1 MRFILTKAP
10 WFINWN
16 YTYKCNF
23 NCEHCYSRTRDY
35 DEVSYEDKVK
45 IAENIIKNNV
55 FQVNLGGGEP
65 IMDSNCIE
73 IIKMLTD
80 NNIFVALS
88 TNGWYI
94 DFDMALALKNAGL
107 NKVNISFDNVD
118 EKIHDESRGKPG
130 SFKKAEQAMKNLN
143 EVGIPIAISTT
154 ITSKNFE
161 YLEELIKFASERKCT
176 YVDLKRLRIEGNAK
190 ERHDLEL
197 CENQKEKLYEQ
208 IVRWRKAYPELIISL
223 TYGTDYVEG
232 IDGGCPCGKTAAA
245 ILPNGDFAP
254 CVYNTYV
261 LGNVLEE
268 DISALWHCKE
278 LNYLRENFECLG
290 MGMKKRGENYV

>member
-23 NCEHCYSRTRDY
+23 NCEHCYSRTRKN
-35 DEVSYEDKVK
+35 DEASYEDKLK
-45 IAENIIKNNV
+45 IAENIIKNKV

-65 IMDSNCIE
+65 IIDPNCIK
-73 IIKMLTD
+73 IIKKLSE

-88 TNGWYI
+88 SNGWFI
-94 DFDMALALKNAGL
+94 DANTAAELKNAGL
-107 NKVNISFDNVD
+107 SKVNISFDNVD
-118 EKIHDESRGKPG
+118 EKAHDESRGMQG
-130 SFKKAEQAMKNLN
+130 SFKRAEQAMKNLD
-143 EVGIPIAISTT
+143 EVGIPIAISTA

-161 YLEELIKFASERKCT
+161 HLGELIDFASEHKCT
-176 YVDLKRLRIEGNAK
+176 YVDLKRLRIEGNAR
-190 ERHDLEL
+190 ERRDLEL
-197 CENQKEKLYEQ
+197 NENQREELYDN
-208 IVRWRKAYPELIISL
+208 IVKWRNVHPELIISL
-223 TYGTDYVEG
+223 TYGTNYVEG

-261 LGNVLEE
+261 LGSVLKE
-268 DISALWHCKE
+268 DISALWHCEE

-290 MGMKKRGENYV
+290 MGMKK